1 VTSLAA
7 QALDHLWQ
15 GTLFALAVALWLRL
29 YPAAPARL
37 RHALCLA
44 VALKLLIPS
53 QAVFLLGAA
62 VVRLVLPATRSGV
75 PPEAVALVNP
85 TAVWGAVSPGFAA
98 ALLVAWAVGA
108 LAVASAFRRQHR
120 RLTAE
125 VAHAEQVTDSRV
137 PPLVEEGCAALGL
150 RRHVAVTGSPGS
162 IVAVKGALRPTLLV
176 SAALVRRLSDEEL
189 RCLLLHELAHVRR
202 RDTLFVHLQ
211 TLVSCLFWFH
221 PLVWVLQHQWLQARE
236 EACDDDV
243 LALAGTRRGYAA
255 CLFKLV
261 EFGLEPAGPLPA
273 AGAGLAAR
281 VRRILRPP
289 EERRGW
295 SYVGASALALFL
307 IALSALANPCLRLGP

>member
-1 VTSLAA
+1 MSSLAA

-29 YPAAPARL
+29 DPAAPARL

-53 QAVFLLGAA
+53 QALFLLGAA
-62 VVRLVLPATRSGV
+62 IVRLVLPATRSGV
-75 PPEAVALVNP
+75 PPELVVLVNP
-85 TAVWGAVSPGFAA
+85 TAVWGSSVAPGFAA
-98 ALLVAWAVGA
+98 ALLVAWAAGA
-108 LAVASAFRRQHR
+108 LAVASAFRREQR
-120 RLTAE
+120 RLTAA
-125 VAHAEQVTDSRV
+125 VAHAEQVTDARV
-137 PPLVEEGCAALGL
+137 PSLVEEGCAALGL
-150 RRHVAVTGSPGS
+150 RQRVSVTGSPGS
-162 IVAVKGALRPTLLV
+162 IVAVQGALRPTLLL
-176 SAALVRRLSDEEL
+176 SAGLVRRLSDEEL

-211 TLVSCLFWFH
+211 TLVCCLFWFH
-221 PLVWVLQHQWLQARE
+221 PLVWVLQRQWLQARE
-236 EACDDDV
+236 EACDDHV

-289 EERRGW
+289 AERRRW

-307 IALSALANPCLRLGP
+307 IALSALANPCLRLG